1 MKKVFVILLIFQS
14 INSFSQKFGVKLGA
28 NLSYSSL
35 QISVPNFGVN
45 YEFSIAKKVSFN
57 TELNFIQRAYAVNVL
72 YMDSNTGSSL
82 INGNERVNQSFV
94 QLPLQVKFYLGK
106 EAEKHQGLSVNV
118 GAYLAYDIKKG
129 IVYRDNLNYS
139 LLTGSSKEQL
149 QDSFDGNVLGNS
161 KLDYGVNVG
170 ASYSLSKIPLFF
182 DLRIYKGFSDQELS
196 NLYGL
201 YFYKTPLIKYPFGES
216 ISPAYK
222 SLQGVEISIG
232 YNF

>member
-35 QISVPNFGVN
+35 QISVPNIGVN
-45 YEFSIAKKVSFN
+45 YEFPIAKKTTFN
-57 TELNFIQRAYAVNVL
+57 TELSFIQRSYSVNVL
-72 YMDSNTGSSL
+72 HIDNNGASL
-82 INGNERVNQSFV
+82 VDGKERLNQSFV
-94 QLPLQVKFYLGK
+94 QLPFQVKFYLGK

-118 GAYLAYDIKKG
+118 GGYFAYNIKNS

-149 QDSFDGNVLGNS
+149 QDSFNGNIIGTS

-182 DLRIYKGFSDQELS
+182 DLRIYKGLSDQELN

-201 YFYKTPLIKYPFGES
+201 YFYKTLLTKYPFGES
-216 ISPAYK
+216 VSPTYK
-222 SLQGVEISIG
+222 SLQGVEIAVG
-232 YNF
+232 YKF